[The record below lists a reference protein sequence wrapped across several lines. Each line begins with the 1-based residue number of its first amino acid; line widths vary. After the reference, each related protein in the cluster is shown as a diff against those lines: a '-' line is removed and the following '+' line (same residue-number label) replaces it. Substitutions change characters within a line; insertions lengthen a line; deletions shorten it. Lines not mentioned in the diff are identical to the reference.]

1 MYDWGFFSNFSIA
14 KFRKCIVTKE
24 KRSNVRDSDA
34 QIEVSHNTI
43 SLSSH

>member
-1 MYDWGFFSNFSIA
+1 MIEVFFQTSVLLHLEN
-14 KFRKCIVTKE
+14 VL